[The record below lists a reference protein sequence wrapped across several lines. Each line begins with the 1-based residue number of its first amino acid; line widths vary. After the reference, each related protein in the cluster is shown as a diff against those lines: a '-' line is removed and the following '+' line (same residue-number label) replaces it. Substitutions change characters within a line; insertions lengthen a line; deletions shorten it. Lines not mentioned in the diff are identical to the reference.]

1 MFLTTNPDPNSASL
15 FYQVEKDKK
24 QTSKKTDFMKI
35 LAIGRVLQ
43 IQRSEYLSTVVFT
56 LNFYRDK
63 LANYKRGDLW
73 L

>member
-15 FYQVEKDKK
+15 FYQVEKDKNR
-24 QTSKKTDFMKI
+24 TSKKTDFMKT

-43 IQRSEYLSTVVFT
+43 IQRSEYLSTVGFA

-63 LANYKRGDLW
+63 IIRGKL
-73 L
+73 

>member
-15 FYQVEKDKK
+15 FYQVEKDKN
-24 QTSKKTDFMKI
+24 QTSMKTDFMKI